1 MASSSIV
8 KSPRIM
14 LPSSLE
20 PLKDKN
26 FALFWFGAFLSSI
39 GFWIQTVGQ
48 GWQVLQMTNS
58 ALLLGLVVFA
68 ATLPN
73 IVLSLFGGVIA
84 DRFNRRWLL
93 VITQTV
99 YMTTAAL
106 LGILTTLHIITVW
119 QIIVLALVNGIFS
132 SVGFPAWQ
140 TFIGEL
146 VQPGQ
151 LKQGIALNSMQFN
164 LSRVVGPAIG
174 GLSVGIFGIAGSYY
188 LNALSFIAVLF
199 PLFILHTVARQRL
212 SEQKSMWRGLGTGLR
227 YVRQR
232 PELQMTLLLQFLI
245 AFLVFPYVTLLPIF
259 AGDIFRIGAT
269 GLGILNASA
278 GIGAMIGAIL
288 VVLLTRRIEH
298 SVRVLMLLCV
308 VGGGTC
314 IAFALSGSIG
324 ASLLLL
330 LVLGTCTVMS
340 MTLTNTA
347 VQSMTPPDMRGR
359 VLSIWV
365 MLTFG
370 LAPLG
375 NLVAGWVAQSLGAP
389 VTLAIGGSLCAVG
402 GLVVALIHL
411 QKMAHVK
418 HSEHVEHIGESPFV
432 QAKTVRKAS

>member
-1 MASSSIV
+1 MASSSV
-8 KSPRIM
+8 LKSPRIM
-14 LPSSLE
+14 FPSALE

-48 GWQVLQMTNS
+48 GWQVLQLTNS
-58 ALLLGLVVFA
+58 ALLLGLVVFS

-93 VITQTV
+93 IITQTA
-99 YMTTAAL
+99 YMTTATL

-119 QIIVLALVNGIFS
+119 QIIVMALVNGTFS

-146 VQPGQ
+146 VQPEQ

-188 LNALSFIAVLF
+188 LNALSYVAVLF
-199 PLFILHTVARQRL
+199 PLFILHTIKKQRL
-212 SEQKSMWRGLGTGLR
+212 SEQKSMWSGLGAGLR

-232 PELQMTLLLQFLI
+232 PELQMILLLQFLI
-245 AFLVFPYVTLLPIF
+245 AFLVFPYATLLPIF

-269 GLGILNASA
+269 GLGILNAAA
-278 GIGAMIGAIL
+278 GIGALIGAVL
-288 VVLLTRRIEH
+288 VVLLTRRMKH
-298 SVRVLMLLCV
+298 SLRILALLCV
-308 VGGGTC
+308 VGGGTSV
-314 IAFALSGSIG
+314 AFALSKNMLP
-324 ASLLLL
+324 SLLLL
-330 LVLGTCTVMS
+330 IVLGSCTVMS
-340 MTLTNTA
+340 MTITNTT
-347 VQSMTPPDMRGR
+347 VQSMTPETMRAR

-370 LAPLG
+370 IAPLG
-375 NLVAGWVAQSLGAP
+375 SLVAGWVAQSLGAP
-389 VTLAIGGSLCAVG
+389 PTLAFG
-402 GLVVALIHL
+402 GLLCVVGALVVVLIQL
-411 QKMAHVK
+411 QKVGHG
-418 HSEHVEHIGESPFV
+418 EHREQVVEQKLVPGKV
-432 QAKTVRKAS
+432 MGKAS

>member
-1 MASSSIV
+1 MASSSL
-8 KSPRIM
+8 KSHRIM

-26 FALFWFGAFLSSI
+26 FALFWSGAFLSSI

-93 VITQTV
+93 VITQTA
-99 YMTTAAL
+99 YMTTAIL
-106 LGILTTLHIITVW
+106 LGLLTTLHVITVW
-119 QIIVLALVNGIFS
+119 QIIGMALINGTFS

-146 VQPGQ
+146 VQPEQ

-188 LNALSFIAVLF
+188 LNAISYLAVLF
-199 PLFILHTVARQRL
+199 PLFVLHTVRKQRL
-212 SEQKSMWRGLGTGLR
+212 SEQKSMWRGLGAGLR

-232 PELQMTLLLQFLI
+232 PILQMTLLLQFLI

-278 GIGAMIGAIL
+278 GIGAMLGAIL

-298 SVRVLMLLCV
+298 SLRVLMLLCV
-308 VGGGTC
+308 AGGGTC
-314 IAFALSGSIG
+314 IAFALSRSME

-330 LVLGTCTVMS
+330 IVLGMCTVMS
-340 MTLTNTA
+340 MTITNTA
-347 VQSMTPPDMRGR
+347 VQSMTPEDKRAR

-370 LAPLG
+370 VAPLG

-389 VTLAIGGSLCAVG
+389 LTLAIGGCLCVVG
-402 GLVVALIHL
+402 GLAVALTHL
-411 QKMAHVK
+411 QKEAHV
-418 HSEHVEHIGESPFV
+418 EQVEDGEEV
-432 QAKTVRKAS
+432 GEQELVRAREVGKAS